1 MRSKRSTPARSRRR
15 HPLTVETVGCAPHV
29 KWAFRCLPRER
40 RNFPCAPAWE
50 ARQPATVNDSRRTTK
65 VKACGSRRGEQAKRR
80 RAARAGTPTD
90 LVSRR
95 VGEQGCRESGP
106 DRLIAEVVLAWGVG
120 DLSVGQH
127 LGRRHRNDAD
137 GASGIAL
144 CRVANGCGRRTDLE
158 NTPDARGR
166 EEVTGK
172 RDGWGR
178 RAARNGRCRRRAPR
192 TEREPRQLPS
202 AFYR

>member
-1 MRSKRSTPARSRRR
+1 MRPGMGGASARDGERLTAARPRSRRAD
-15 HPLTVETVGCAPHV
+15 HAEVNKLSAVGP
-29 KWAFRCLPRER
+29 
-40 RNFPCAPAWE
+40 
-50 ARQPATVNDSRRTTK
+50 
-65 VKACGSRRGEQAKRR
+65 
-80 RAARAGTPTD
+80 ARAGTPTD

-192 TEREPRQLPS
+192 TEREPRQFPNAVQPRAS
-202 AFYR
+202 TDATS